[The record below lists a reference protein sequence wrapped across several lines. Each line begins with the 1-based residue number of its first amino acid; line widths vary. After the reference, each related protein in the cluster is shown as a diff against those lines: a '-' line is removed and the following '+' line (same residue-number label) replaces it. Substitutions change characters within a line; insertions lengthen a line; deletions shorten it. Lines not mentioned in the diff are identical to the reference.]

1 MLEEI
6 KGGNVITQ
14 TLVLV
19 RLESEE
25 TLIFAFSLPLLSYL
39 VDARLKADV
48 VHECS
53 SSAFLLRTCSKDN
66 FQVGEA
72 KLLPLSNH
80 PSRCA
85 SKTGGEPGN
94 SGASKAKEGG
104 LVQKQRVLN
113 TVQVTRKAWEGRR

>member
-72 KLLPLSNH
+72 KLLPVSNH

-85 SKTGGEPGN
+85 SKTGGN
-94 SGASKAKEGG
+94 
-104 LVQKQRVLN
+104 RV
-113 TVQVTRKAWEGRR
+113 TQGQEGRRKGGWCKNRGY